1 MAGAHSA
8 GDIVAR
14 AQAAFA
20 AGCDMVLSCNDHAA
34 TDDLLA
40 RWKPAAQPDLA
51 RRAARMEGK

>member
-1 MAGAHSA
+1 
-8 GDIVAR
+8 
-14 AQAAFA
+14 
-20 AGCDMVLSCNDHAA
+20 VLSCNDHAA